1 MIEGFDNFEGEA
13 NRLQEAAK
21 DLEGSIPFSDLFPSG
36 FMHRY
41 TQYDSIDELLSSGGF
56 EVNSEDDYEAIPD
69 EDIDAHVAKTTKF
82 DSWQAMLTNAI
93 EDSYIIERLGL

>member
-13 NRLQEAAK
+13 NHLQEAAK

-41 TQYDSIDELLSSGGF
+41 TQ
-56 EVNSEDDYEAIPD
+56 
-69 EDIDAHVAKTTKF
+69 F
-82 DSWQAMLTNAI
+82 DSDL
-93 EDSYIIERLGL
+93 